1 MSKSIREKLD
11 NLRQRKNKEYQNII
25 YYSYKMSEHDHIN
38 DHELKRL
45 KHSIES
51 LRKFNTEI
59 CVYLFCDNTDFIP
72 YDFCSKYDVNL
83 RPFMDGFD
91 HNMLSA
97 WSIHRWYNLKYFK
110 DRSCN
115 ILYLDSDT
123 IFYDNPQYL
132 FDTYCH
138 HDVYGREEFGFR
150 HDPNTGGGRGIRES
164 LDKVDAAIYDL
175 GGKCEV
181 HKYCLGVILM
191 NNNFHNEIINR
202 LDELTELMQ
211 LFKFSEVLMPIPNPR
226 IIDQYAVWIIF
237 SRLELNGGMFA
248 SQDVT
253 MGFKER
259 KHEEFFNPVVLH
271 YTTKGEQGLAES
283 DEKYANLIRDT
294 DELGAEIDP
303 YSMILS

>member
-1 MSKSIREKLD
+1 
-11 NLRQRKNKEYQNII
+11 
-25 YYSYKMSEHDHIN
+25 
-38 DHELKRL
+38 
-45 KHSIES
+45 
-51 LRKFNTEI
+51 
-59 CVYLFCDNTDFIP
+59 
-72 YDFCSKYDVNL
+72 
-83 RPFMDGFD
+83 
-91 HNMLSA
+91 MLSA